1 VKSYWVYIMT
11 GRTRTLY
18 VGVTNDI
25 QRRDYEHKNK
35 LVPGFTSKY
44 RLDRLVYFEQH
55 ADIREAIDREK
66 QIKSWRREKKET
78 LIDDLNPKWRDLS
91 LDWHAEDRSLAG
103 SRHIASR

>member
-66 QIKSWRREKKET
+66 QIKSCGEKRKK
-78 LIDDLNPKWRDLS
+78 PS
-91 LDWHAEDRSLAG
+91 
-103 SRHIASR
+103 